1 MNNRKIEEFFK
12 RYSIT
17 SIEYTRANNYSRY
30 DYVNTASGQLA
41 FHENQQQN
49 VDIEIPLRALEHLV
63 KMDDNAEED
72 YRARKEEARMRK
84 NYPALEEAYSK
95 YQMLLAL
102 CR

>member
-1 MNNRKIEEFFK
+1 MNNKKIEDFVK
-12 RYSIT
+12 RYGIT

-41 FHENQQQN
+41 FHNDRQQN

-72 YRARKEEARMRK
+72 YLARKEEAQMRK
-84 NYPALEEAYSK
+84 NYPALEEAYSQYK
-95 YQMLLAL
+95 MLLEL
-102 CR
+102 YR